1 MSRAT
6 HLSSNKIKLCP
17 DCCLYHHKYCLYFF
31 GILTVFLLVMCRTKT
46 LTKAQHWSYDNCTF
60 QYSTIVYYIYS
71 IYIFTLSTI
80 VDYPRTNVKGI
91 VENRSADKQLIVDQ
105 RPTTSQWL
113 APSGARHIFPT
124 IKSKLDSGR
133 KTFEKEHTYSNFL
146 HASKCNGTN
155 ITKLQL

>member
-6 HLSSNKIKLCP
+6 HLSSNKIVSRLLFISSQILP
-17 DCCLYHHKYCLYFF
+17 LFFF

-60 QYSTIVYYIYS
+60 QYSTIEYYIYS

-91 VENRSADKQLIVDQ
+91 VENRSADK
-105 RPTTSQWL
+105 
-113 APSGARHIFPT
+113 
-124 IKSKLDSGR
+124 
-133 KTFEKEHTYSNFL
+133 
-146 HASKCNGTN
+146 
-155 ITKLQL
+155 

>member
-1 MSRAT
+1 MTLHCKNETETCNFFYWMPFKTQTFIRLKQRDVKEIRKWNLHKNDEKQHKTEGCGWCQGRHTSVRT
-6 HLSSNKIKLCP
+6 KLCP
-17 DCCLYHHKYCLYFF
+17 DCCLYHHKYCVYFF

-91 VENRSADKQLIVDQ
+91 VENRSADK
-105 RPTTSQWL
+105 
-113 APSGARHIFPT
+113 
-124 IKSKLDSGR
+124 
-133 KTFEKEHTYSNFL
+133 
-146 HASKCNGTN
+146 
-155 ITKLQL
+155 

>member
-1 MSRAT
+1 MVDVKGDTPQFEQNCVQTAVYIITNIAS
-6 HLSSNKIKLCP
+6 I
-17 DCCLYHHKYCLYFF
+17 FF

-91 VENRSADKQLIVDQ
+91 VENRSADK
-105 RPTTSQWL
+105 
-113 APSGARHIFPT
+113 
-124 IKSKLDSGR
+124 
-133 KTFEKEHTYSNFL
+133 
-146 HASKCNGTN
+146 
-155 ITKLQL
+155 

>member
-1 MSRAT
+1 MSKRYE
-6 HLSSNKIKLCP
+6 NEICIKMTRNNTKLRVVVDVKGDTPQFEQNCVQTAV
-17 DCCLYHHKYCLYFF
+17 YIITNIASIFF

-91 VENRSADKQLIVDQ
+91 VENRSADK
-105 RPTTSQWL
+105 
-113 APSGARHIFPT
+113 
-124 IKSKLDSGR
+124 
-133 KTFEKEHTYSNFL
+133 
-146 HASKCNGTN
+146 
-155 ITKLQL
+155 